1 MLVGLSKNDEK
12 MLAKSI
18 VGQNLSV
25 RDTEELVKK
34 IKNPKTAD
42 ELNSGVLKLKNR
54 FKELGFS
61 STTSGNKI
69 TLSFKELKEID
80 KLLAKLSKV

>member
-1 MLVGLSKNDEK
+1 MQNDEK
-12 MLAKSI
+12 MLADSI

-34 IKNPKTAD
+34 IKKPKTAD

-54 FKELGFS
+54 
-61 STTSGNKI
+61 
-69 TLSFKELKEID
+69 
-80 KLLAKLSKV
+80 

>member
-12 MLAKSI
+12 MLADSI

-34 IKNPKTAD
+34 IKNPKSAD
-42 ELNSGVLKLKNR
+42 ELNSGILKLKNR

>member
-12 MLAKSI
+12 MLAHSI

-34 IKNPKTAD
+34 IKNPKSAD

-69 TLSFKELKEID
+69 TLRFKELKEID

>member
-1 MLVGLSKNDEK
+1 MQKTNCWRIW
-12 MLAKSI
+12 AKFYD
-18 VGQNLSV
+18 
-25 RDTEELVKK
+25 RK
-34 IKNPKTAD
+34 IKNPKSAD